1 MKSAIHKRQ
10 RQERRWCSDVP
21 KGYRMAE
28 ISRGMGSHSVTV
40 QAISEADVIKAVAV
54 NVAK

>member
-1 MKSAIHKRQ
+1 
-10 RQERRWCSDVP
+10 
-21 KGYRMAE
+21 MAE